1 MWLICCWQIG
11 DWSRWLSTL
20 FGIEENDASG
30 DNEDKAPGPAKPFR
44 LLNAL
49 SDLMML
55 PFEMLAD
62 PQTRKEVSLLALRR
76 SMHFIM
82 LYAKFLLIVLFQGLS
97 YTWSYFDQ

>member
-1 MWLICCWQIG
+1 
-11 DWSRWLSTL
+11 
-20 FGIEENDASG
+20 
-30 DNEDKAPGPAKPFR
+30 
-44 LLNAL
+44 
-49 SDLMML
+49 MML